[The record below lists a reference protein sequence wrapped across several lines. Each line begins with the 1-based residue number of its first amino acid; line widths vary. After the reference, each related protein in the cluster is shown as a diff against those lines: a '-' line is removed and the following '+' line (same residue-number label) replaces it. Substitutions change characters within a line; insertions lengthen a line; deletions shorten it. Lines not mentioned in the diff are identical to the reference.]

1 MENWHSMKQYIIKK
15 YNNNNN
21 DKNNFNLLE
30 FPYLNNVADT
40 FSYLPRN
47 STGRINLF
55 DNIQETLNYIPL
67 PQSNNKK
74 SLLMI
79 GKVQS
84 GKTTHF
90 SCFSAILI
98 DIGYDFVFILGG
110 TNTAL
115 LSQNINRVKES
126 FKDEKLLVY
135 TTENIKNIN
144 PVVIDKYLKLGYKF
158 VFCIMKETTHLSN
171 LIKVFEGSNL
181 YNKSIAIIDDEGD
194 LASLSNKETNKVINK
209 YLDKLYNNIFNT
221 AIYVSYT
228 ATPHGNFFIPKNN
241 WQYPDFI
248 NLIHANDNL
257 YCGLEVFHKP
267 NSTKIKKADE
277 EFKTLKNA
285 ILEAVMKYLC
295 VISKNTIS
303 NDLEMIVHSARINED
318 QDAIFD
324 LVKNIVD
331 DIIKTPYLE
340 LIENNYYLVKEYC
353 ERDILI
359 DNYKKNIKCLL
370 SCIKVFKLYG
380 ESNKKNDSKY
390 LDFPRL
396 NIYVGGD
403 MLGRGVSF
411 FPIVSYV
418 TRTSKIFFMDTLLQ
432 RARWF
437 GYRK

>member
-303 NDLEMIVHSARINED
+303 NDLEMIVHSARINE
-318 QDAIFD
+318 
-324 LVKNIVD
+324 
-331 DIIKTPYLE
+331 IKMQF
-340 LIENNYYLVKEYC
+340 LI
-353 ERDILI
+353 
-359 DNYKKNIKCLL
+359 
-370 SCIKVFKLYG
+370 
-380 ESNKKNDSKY
+380 
-390 LDFPRL
+390 
-396 NIYVGGD
+396 
-403 MLGRGVSF
+403 
-411 FPIVSYV
+411 
-418 TRTSKIFFMDTLLQ
+418 
-432 RARWF
+432 
-437 GYRK
+437 